1 MATSGTG
8 FPRPAF
14 PNEGGSAGA
23 AASRPAAST
32 QWRVLIVDDSADD
45 AELARIE
52 LHGAGIA
59 AECRRADSE
68 ASLLATLLEFAPQ
81 LVLSDLN
88 MPGFSG
94 EHAFA
99 IVRERAPSARFVLLT
114 GALEEDAALPSVDAV
129 LLKHELHALPGLVRE
144 LLGC

>member
-1 MATSGTG
+1 V
-8 FPRPAF
+8 
-14 PNEGGSAGA
+14 EAGA
-23 AASRPAAST
+23 PALSR
-32 QWRVLIVDDSADD
+32 WRVLIVDDCADD

-59 AECRRADSE
+59 ADCRRADSE
-68 ASLLATLLEFAPQ
+68 TSLRAALDGFAPH

-94 EHAFA
+94 RHAFA
-99 IVRERAPSARFVLLT
+99 IVRERAPAARFVLLT
-114 GALEEDAALPSVDAV
+114 GAIEEGAALPPVDAV

-144 LLGC
+144 LLGA